1 MSIGG
6 PWKCAISAVTGFH
19 FRSLPPPLPPPMRRC
34 SDSSCSIAN
43 GLRVEGPVPT
53 EPPRGPA
60 PDESPA
66 AEAGPATG
74 TGTVKV
80 YLPNQ
85 QRTVVNVRPGA
96 TVYDALDKA
105 LKFLFHGF
113 RCQTCG
119 YKFHQHCSSRVPSVC
134 VALGAAHCP

>member
-1 MSIGG
+1 
-6 PWKCAISAVTGFH
+6 
-19 FRSLPPPLPPPMRRC
+19 MRRC
-34 SDSSCSIAN
+34 SDSACPVSN
-43 GLRVEGPVPT
+43 GLHMGGPVPV

-66 AEAGPATG
+66 AEPGPAAG

-105 LKFLFHGF
+105 LKVRGLNQDCCAVY
-113 RCQTCG
+113 RCPAG
-119 YKFHQHCSSRVPSVC
+119 
-134 VALGAAHCP
+134 